1 MMQDR
6 KKMGWFVVHL
16 RKRILNKRADRTYL
30 LELSPWGASTNLLG
44 LLFGDLP
51 LLGSD
56 NELTE
61 CI

>member
-1 MMQDR
+1 
-6 KKMGWFVVHL
+6 MGWFVVHL